1 MARPYEKICDINE
14 TKELWKVALMV
25 HHKRPTKLSFS
36 TLFTKIRKFYQIPI
50 QKLLS
55 EAIVL
60 PLNEIIKIHEA
71 CHQCPKAARGD
82 ITPFLCE
89 TGHFTESE
97 MFRYKIKI
105 EVYHAGKCCKFV
117 FWDKECSQFLG
128 VSAIQKRDTMIEDG
142 IDDPL
147 EFPLALDVFLGLE
160 IAFKVKWHPQ

>member
-1 MARPYEKICDINE
+1 MLLTLKHITLYATVAT
-14 TKELWKVALMV
+14 TK
-25 HHKRPTKLSFS
+25 KLIASQFGWY
-36 TLFTKIRKFYQIPI
+36 YQ
-50 QKLLS
+50 
-55 EAIVL
+55 
-60 PLNEIIKIHEA
+60 A